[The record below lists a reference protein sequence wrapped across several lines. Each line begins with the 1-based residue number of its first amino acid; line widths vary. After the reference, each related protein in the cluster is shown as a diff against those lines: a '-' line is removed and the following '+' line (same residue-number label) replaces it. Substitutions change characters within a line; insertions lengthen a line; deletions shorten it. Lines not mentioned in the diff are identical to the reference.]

1 MKAFRLLLVI
11 VLLLPL
17 RALRADSEERPL
29 MSVDIPFAFT
39 VANTRLPA
47 GHYVIYSVDF
57 DHLWRLS
64 SFRRGGTA
72 FFSITTDQVEPK
84 PGLSKLVFYR
94 YEKEYVLHAI
104 DENPRSTKA
113 TLLPTKRE
121 KQLERSS
128 SQPEIAMVYAQSGAQ
143 AGTQRQ

>member
-1 MKAFRLLLVI
+1 
-11 VLLLPL
+11 
-17 RALRADSEERPL
+17 

-57 DHLWRLS
+57 DHLWRLN